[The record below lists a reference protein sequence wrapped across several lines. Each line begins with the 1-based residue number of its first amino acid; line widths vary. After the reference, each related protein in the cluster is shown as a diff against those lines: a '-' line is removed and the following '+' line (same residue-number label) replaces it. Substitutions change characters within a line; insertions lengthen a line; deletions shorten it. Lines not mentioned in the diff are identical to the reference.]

1 MWRQGT
7 QAYQTSWESWPG
19 YRGSTY
25 MVGELSKAT
34 VEVICSPCPGII
46 GKIFQN
52 PGDAGM
58 YIITVARLRLDTTYS
73 TTDWNEQNRR
83 KQDNSWLTT
92 LPFDVD
98 DTDHHTPPPQGSDIS
113 SKHLKYYWDDYL
125 VLNNYTSFTQ
135 MLSLTYIYIYIYIS
149 LHHSPNMFLIPH
161 HLRIF
166 QHIEQYQHGNCR
178 ILANGMRIWHLECC
192 TLHPSN
198 FGQKTSIQLP

>member
-7 QAYQTSWESWPG
+7 QAYQTSQESWPG
-19 YRGSTY
+19 YRASTY
-25 MVGELSKAT
+25 MVRESSKAT
-34 VEVICSPCPGII
+34 VEVICCPCPRII

-58 YIITVARLRLDTTYS
+58 YIIPVARLRLDTTYS

-92 LPFDVD
+92 LPFDVV
-98 DTDHHTPPPQGSDIS
+98 DTDCHVPPSQRSDVS
-113 SKHLKYYWDDYL
+113 SIHLKYYRDDCL

-135 MLSLTYIYIYIYIS
+135 MLSLIYICHCIIF
-149 LHHSPNMFLIPH
+149 PNMFLTPQD
-161 HLRIF
+161 LRIF

-178 ILANGMRIWHLECC
+178 ILANGMRIWHLECHYC
-192 TLHPSN
+192 ITPV
-198 FGQKTSIQLP
+198 FGQKILTQLP